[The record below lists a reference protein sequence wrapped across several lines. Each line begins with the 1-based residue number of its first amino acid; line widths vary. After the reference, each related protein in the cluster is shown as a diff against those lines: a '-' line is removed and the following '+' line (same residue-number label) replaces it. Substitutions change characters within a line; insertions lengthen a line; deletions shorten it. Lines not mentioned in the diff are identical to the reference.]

1 MVKHVVKCE
10 KWACS
15 TLKAGKNKPIIF
27 IAKTRDF
34 ARVCEEI
41 KEKTEQFAP
50 RTHLRFLVWVEHCVK
65 LGVYAR
71 RVANKTSRSAERGRR
86 RQNLRYPVKSH
97 SQKRQI
103 IADFCR
109 FLLALLTSRRKNRH
123 LEGFYLLTLQPQVCR
138 LWRHLVWQN
147 DRKLKPWLKK

>member
-1 MVKHVVKCE
+1 M
-10 KWACS
+10 
-15 TLKAGKNKPIIF
+15 
-27 IAKTRDF
+27 
-34 ARVCEEI
+34 
-41 KEKTEQFAP
+41 
-50 RTHLRFLVWVEHCVK
+50 EHCVK

-97 SQKRQI
+97 SQKRQT

-123 LEGFYLLTLQPQVCR
+123 SEVFYLLTLPPQGSALPTAPHRDKSAKKRVSCKNLIYYSFLKVFEKSFLVVCR
-138 LWRHLVWQN
+138 FCGLILVCIGGFCGAL
-147 DRKLKPWLKK
+147 R